1 MPSPNP
7 AKRTERSRDQEEE
20 EAAHAATLLLCQ
32 MHVVP
37 YHQNDEALAAPGPL
51 MICKR

>member
-7 AKRTERSRDQEEE
+7 AKRTERPKGQEE
-20 EAAHAATLLLCQ
+20 EAAHAATLLLRQ